1 MPTNHDIS
9 DAWPVPRREAGVVT
23 TQGDTCMNRS
33 VKIVAM
39 VALMASTGLAVATSR
54 AMTSKEIMGK
64 LNKGPKSLTQ
74 VLGRE
79 LKAPQPPWDEIQ
91 NQTRE
96 YVTLTADLCK
106 CEPSKGEADS
116 WAKLTKQY
124 AEAAQALDG
133 AAQKK
138 DQAAAMAVH
147 GRIMRSCA
155 ACHRAHRG

>member
-1 MPTNHDIS
+1 
-9 DAWPVPRREAGVVT
+9 
-23 TQGDTCMNRS
+23 MNRS
-33 VKIVAM
+33 VKIYAILAV
-39 VALMASTGLAVATSR
+39 MASAGLAVAMSKT
-54 AMTSKEIMGK
+54 MTTKEIMGK

-74 VLGRE
+74 LVGKE
-79 LKAPQPPWDEIQ
+79 LRAAQPPWDEIQ

-96 YVTLTADLCK
+96 YVTLTTDLCK
-106 CEPSKGEADS
+106 CEPKKGEADS

-138 DQAAAMAVH
+138 DQSAAMAAH
-147 GRIMRSCA
+147 GRITRSCA